1 MELIKIVIR
10 IFVAIGY
17 IKNPGGKSRPIF
29 Y

>member
-17 IKNPGGKSRPIF
+17 IKNIGGKFRPIC